1 MLDDAAARIYDP
13 IYRGIQGEKL
23 AGKLFKDYIEVNW

>member
-13 IYRGIQGEKL
+13 IYRGIKGERL
-23 AGKLFKDYIEVNW
+23 YGKLFKDFIEVSW